1 MTSSQRIGE
10 ILIEEGYLTSS
21 QLMGVL
27 ACGHRPGERFGDFL
41 VRIGLVTE
49 RQVCLALA
57 RQFGYQVVNVKW
69 LRPQIQAL
77 GLIDGEFALAHR
89 ILPVKAMGGV
99 LEVVL
104 ADPLDTFA
112 TDWVQQ
118 KTGLRLVPRIGPA
131 SDVERAIRRVYGY
144 QSPNQPAAA
153 MGRRGRS
160 VSDDRRRLLEIVDA
174 QNAARASESVEPSAI
189 EKKKRGR
196 AA

>member
-1 MTSSQRIGE
+1 MTNSQRIGE
-10 ILIEEGYLTSS
+10 ILIEEGYLTSIE
-21 QLMGVL
+21 LKGAL
-27 ACGHRPGERFGDFL
+27 ACGRQPGERLGDFL

-89 ILPVKAMGGV
+89 ILPVKAIGGA

-153 MGRRGRS
+153 KGRRGRRS
-160 VSDDRRRLLEIVDA
+160 SDDRRRLLEIVDA
-174 QNAARASESVEPSAI
+174 QNAAPTSEPVKPPVEA
-189 EKKKRGR
+189 KKKRGR